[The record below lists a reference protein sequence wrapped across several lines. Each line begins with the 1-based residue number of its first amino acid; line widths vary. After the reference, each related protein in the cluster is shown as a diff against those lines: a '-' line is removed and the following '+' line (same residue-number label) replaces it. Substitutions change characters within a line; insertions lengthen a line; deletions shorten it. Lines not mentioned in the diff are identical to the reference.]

1 MGKNKTIIFSAF
13 IFLVG
18 ISSGVFLEIFM
29 NPQDKLQMA
38 NFLSNYLFQTG
49 EFSISYPAPFLSSAA
64 GNLLLLLL
72 IFMFGLSA
80 IGFPAAYA
88 VLLYKGAA
96 LGFTASIIIDSFAL
110 KGAASLCLT
119 ILPQNIII
127 IPVFILAA
135 ASAQQYGI
143 DSILALRNKRGKI
156 NSGLRRTGRRYLIT
170 NLIFAAVIF
179 FGCAIEALIALAYI

>member
-13 IFLVG
+13 VFLVG

-38 NFLSNYLFQTG
+38 NFLANYLFETG
-49 EFSISYPAPFLSSAA
+49 ELSMSYPAPFLSSAA
-64 GNLLLLLL
+64 GNLFLLLL
-72 IFMFGLSA
+72 IFIAGLSA
-80 IGFPAAYA
+80 VGFPAAYA

-96 LGFTASIIIDSFAL
+96 LGFAAGIVIDSFAF

-119 ILPQNIII
+119 MLPQNILI

-135 ASAQQYGI
+135 ASAQCYGI
-143 DSILALRNKRGKI
+143 ESLRVMRKGQRQTKSALRR
-156 NSGLRRTGRRYLIT
+156 SGRRYFFT
-170 NLIFAAVIF
+170 NLIFAGIIMV
-179 FGCAIEALIALAYI
+179 GCAIEALLALIYV